1 MVGQFLTI
9 LFKWPDG
16 IVVGNLIASAL
27 WAVPA
32 IVHLDRLAKK
42 HHRIHMAT
50 IERHHKEAIDHELGS
65 HDSNGSERGNNS
77 VHTGG
82 DCR

>member
-1 MVGQFLTI
+1 MVITHFLVT

-27 WAVPA
+27 WAIPA
-32 IVHLDRLAKK
+32 VVHLDRLAKK

-50 IERHHKEAIDHELGS
+50 IERHHKEAMKHVGASGSPHNGDQLGIS
-65 HDSNGSERGNNS
+65 HNDS
-77 VHTGG
+77 V
-82 DCR
+82 